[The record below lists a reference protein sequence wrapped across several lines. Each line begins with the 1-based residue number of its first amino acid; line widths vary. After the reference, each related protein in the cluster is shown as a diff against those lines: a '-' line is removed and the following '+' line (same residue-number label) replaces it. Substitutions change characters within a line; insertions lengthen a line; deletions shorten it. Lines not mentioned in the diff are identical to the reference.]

1 MGRFRSTIG
10 VKTFPKPEKSGYVR
24 VKVKGQHHLLHRLI
38 ATAFDLPR
46 LPNATQVHH
55 KDNDPSMSQ
64 YGRRERAHRAH
75 LSHSLSLSL
84 CLAVKSILPYT
95 VEDDL

>member
-10 VKTFPKPEKSGYVR
+10 VKTFPKPEKSGYVHVT
-24 VKVKGQHHLLHRLI
+24 VKSLLRRLI

-95 VEDDL
+95 VEGDL